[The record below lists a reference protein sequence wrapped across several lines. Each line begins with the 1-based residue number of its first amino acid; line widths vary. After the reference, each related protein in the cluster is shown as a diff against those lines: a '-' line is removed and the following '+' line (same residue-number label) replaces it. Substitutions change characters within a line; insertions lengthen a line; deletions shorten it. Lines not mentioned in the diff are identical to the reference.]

1 MSKSHENGFYV
12 DSAGV
17 LQPDRR
23 KSTDDRRGSSRDGLD
38 HDRRSNFRRRADREI
53 LETDH
58 KVMIREALE
67 DFAEEHDGHL

>member
-12 DSAGV
+12 DGSGM

-23 KSTDDRRGSSRDGLD
+23 KGNDDRRARKDGSE
-38 HDRRSNFRRRADREI
+38 HDRRSNYRRMADREI
-53 LETDH
+53 FETDH